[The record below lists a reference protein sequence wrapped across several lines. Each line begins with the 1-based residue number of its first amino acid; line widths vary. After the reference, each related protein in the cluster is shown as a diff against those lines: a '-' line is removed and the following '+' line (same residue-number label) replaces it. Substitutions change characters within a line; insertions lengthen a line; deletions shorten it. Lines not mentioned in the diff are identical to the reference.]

1 MRVLRIYSLNNYPVY
16 YKAVVVIVIM
26 LYITSL
32 ALTYLL
38 TASLY
43 LSTTFI
49 QPPLTPHPLP
59 LVTTKLIS
67 FSLCYWLYFNF
78 SHSDRYITASAMV

>member
-16 YKAVVVIVIM
+16 YKAVVAIVIM

-38 TASLY
+38 TASCTFRPPSSNP
-43 LSTTFI
+43 LS
-49 QPPLTPHPLP
+49 LP
-59 LVTTKLIS
+59 TRCL
-67 FSLCYWLYFNF
+67 W
-78 SHSDRYITASAMV
+78 